1 MELKQ
6 DSQGFLIGERIDVSE
21 MVDQLSDIHDELQGI
36 HSAIEGI
43 ASSAQ
48 KVASAPA
55 MAQPIVTLPQE
66 RASLASVAAGAPASV
81 AAPERKDAQA
91 VPVSVE
97 VSVQQP
103 ESATQPRT
111 TATSAIEGIVI
122 PAPAAVQPPA
132 RDASGRFAPRDSRPE
147 SPRTISPKGMNAAG
161 VGRVGGSTDESDR
174 EPGAITAMGERIVS
188 ALRETGEGAEQADPA
203 VRAFNEVAQPLQRGF
218 GLIFGDNENRKQ
230 DRWYRR
236 FWREMTQKRREDQAA
251 HRQSQR
257 TLRNIERNSGKRD
270 GGGGLL
276 GLLIPLLAPLFAP
289 LLLLTGIATGVKGLA
304 KLFGLARMLG
314 VLAAAINL
322 LKALLPRSRPGLSG
336 GRPASRPDTAQR
348 RGTTPPPVAGREGGT
363 GRSGRAGAP
372 AAGGRLG
379 SALGGLT
386 KRLPIIGALAL
397 SLGTAVEALGVLRSD
412 ASREEKSKAV
422 GRAGGGM
429 AGSLGGMWAGAK
441 MGAALGALGG
451 PIGAAIGS
459 VVGGAAGA
467 FFGDQAGQ
475 IVGEKVGGWAAQLQ
489 EADIPGQIVE
499 GWTWATSFFSSI
511 WGEVRDGLLSKW
523 NALTDGMKAA
533 WESATEKLDALW
545 EGAKDMLKSTLGALD
560 KANDWIKDKTG
571 MDPKGAV
578 AQAGASIMSAGAAAA
593 EKVSSFAGSVKSGVE
608 RAASAAADKVKQG
621 ADWAAEHTTVGRMV
635 SRAIDYAN
643 GNRADKNWGKAK
655 EDIVVAA
662 EAANVDPGLLAKIA
676 RYESNFDANAMPIR
690 RDGTKISSAHGYGQF
705 LDGTWMDM
713 LNRHGAKYGV
723 QGAGKLTRE
732 QAQQYRG
739 DTKLQ
744 AAMLAEF
751 TKENMQQGRKYG
763 GKDDDA
769 NVYAFHNLGG
779 GDAKRLLTGMN
790 AGLSVRESLM
800 QGVSSEKE
808 RRRVEA
814 VIAGNKDL
822 YGDGSRSAAEAYK
835 IMGDRMR
842 AGDAY
847 AQDARATALAR
858 RGETGTAVADTAQPP
873 TVAPTAVAAPPGV
886 VAAMAP
892 SVASA
897 APVASPAPSAT
908 ASIRPPAVPAPAE
921 APRTEMPIAS
931 SGRQGSGQA
940 ARDVPRDLPDRRIAH
955 IVTGAYSGM
964 S

>member
-1 MELKQ
+1 MKREIDADQ
-6 DSQGFLIGERIDVSE
+6 AGFLVAAQQQAHDDSIAEQN
-21 MVDQLSDIHDELQGI
+21 QLQDIHDELVEI
-36 HSAIEGI
+36 REGI
-43 ASSAQ
+43 DGLTMVSPPRAAEPQPSS
-48 KVASAPA
+48 
-55 MAQPIVTLPQE
+55 TL
-66 RASLASVAAGAPASV
+66 
-81 AAPERKDAQA
+81 
-91 VPVSVE
+91 
-97 VSVQQP
+97 QQP
-103 ESATQPRT
+103 PTTQPARPR
-111 TATSAIEGIVI
+111 ATDNVRIEVVVPAQRPG
-122 PAPAAVQPPA
+122 PAPATTAEAGSPTGSTAQPA
-132 RDASGRFAPRDSRPE
+132 RPRDATGRFAGGDSTTTPRSLSE
-147 SPRTISPKGMNAAG
+147 MG
-161 VGRVGGSTDESDR
+161 GRV
-174 EPGAITAMGERIVS
+174 VS
-188 ALRETGEGAEQADPA
+188 AIRESADGEDRADPA
-203 VRAFNEVAQPLQRGF
+203 VQAIQEVAQPLSRGF
-218 GLIFGDNENRKQ
+218 GMIFGGGEDRHQE
-230 DRWYRR
+230 RWYRR

-257 TLRNIERNSGKRD
+257 TLRGIERNSGAAK
-270 GGGGLL
+270 GGGGGILGLIGLL
-276 GLLIPLLAPLFAP
+276 GPLFAP
-289 LLLLTGIATGVKGLA
+289 LLLLMTGIAAAVKGLSN
-304 KLFGLARMLG
+304 LLGLGRMLSL
-314 VLAAAINL
+314 LAGAISA
-322 LKALLPRSRPGLSG
+322 LKAILPRSLPGLPGS
-336 GRPASRPDTAQR
+336 GRPARAGG
-348 RGTTPPPVAGREGGT
+348 GTAGRT
-363 GRSGRAGAP
+363 AGAADRRSPPAPDAAGRQP
-372 AAGGRLG
+372 AAGGKVG
-379 SALGGLT
+379 ALGRFARRIPL
-386 KRLPIIGALAL
+386 LGALLTAGAAAGEA
-397 SLGTAVEALGVLRSD
+397 SSILGSD
-412 ASREEKSKAV
+412 ASRREKSQGV
-422 GRAGGGM
+422 GRVAGGAAGTVSGM
-429 AGSLGGMWAGAK
+429 FAGAK
-441 MGAALGALGG
+441 LGAAIGALGG
-451 PIGAAIGS
+451 PIGVAIGG

-475 IVGEKVGGWAAQLQ
+475 IVGEKVGGWTAQLQ

-523 NALTDGMKAA
+523 NTLTDGMRAA
-533 WESATEKLDALW
+533 WESATEKLGALW

-593 EKVSSFAGSVKSGVE
+593 EKVSSFASSVKSGVE

-621 ADWAAEHTTVGRMV
+621 ADWAAEHTTVGRTV

-655 EDIVVAA
+655 DDIVVAA

-713 LNRHGAKYGV
+713 LNKHGAKYGV
-723 QGAGKLTRE
+723 QGAGKLTKE

-751 TKENMQQGRKYG
+751 TKENMQQGRKHG

-842 AGDAY
+842 AGDTY

-858 RGETGTAVADTAQPP
+858 RGEAGAPAEQVASATPAAPAAV
-873 TVAPTAVAAPPGV
+873 VPPGV

-897 APVASPAPSAT
+897 APVASPAPTAT
-908 ASIRPPAVPAPAE
+908 TTIRPPSVPAPAE

-931 SGRQGSGQA
+931 SGRQGSGPA
-940 ARDVPRDLPDRRIAH
+940 AQDVPRDLPDRRIAH
-955 IVTGAYSGM
+955 IVTGSYSGM

>member
-1 MELKQ
+1 
-6 DSQGFLIGERIDVSE
+6 
-21 MVDQLSDIHDELQGI
+21 
-36 HSAIEGI
+36 
-43 ASSAQ
+43 
-48 KVASAPA
+48 
-55 MAQPIVTLPQE
+55 
-66 RASLASVAAGAPASV
+66 
-81 AAPERKDAQA
+81 
-91 VPVSVE
+91 
-97 VSVQQP
+97 
-103 ESATQPRT
+103 
-111 TATSAIEGIVI
+111 
-122 PAPAAVQPPA
+122 
-132 RDASGRFAPRDSRPE
+132 
-147 SPRTISPKGMNAAG
+147 
-161 VGRVGGSTDESDR
+161 
-174 EPGAITAMGERIVS
+174 MGERVVS
-188 ALRETGEGAEQADPA
+188 ALRETSEGAEEADPA
-203 VRAFNEVAQPLQRGF
+203 VKAFNEVAQPLSRGF
-218 GLIFGDNENRKQ
+218 GMIFGGGEDRHQE
-230 DRWYRR
+230 RWYRR
-236 FWREMTQKRREDQAA
+236 FWREMTQKRRDDQAA

-257 TLRNIERNSGKRD
+257 TLRGIERNSGTAK
-270 GGGGLL
+270 GGGSGILGLIGLL
-276 GLLIPLLAPLFAP
+276 GPLFAP
-289 LLLLTGIATGVKGLA
+289 LLLLMTGIAAAVKGLSS
-304 KLFGLARMLG
+304 LLGLGRMLSL
-314 VLAAAINL
+314 LAGAISA
-322 LKALLPRSRPGLSG
+322 LKAILPRSLPGLPGG
-336 GRPASRPDTAQR
+336 GRSARAGG
-348 RGTTPPPVAGREGGT
+348 GTTGRTAGTADRRSPPAPDAAGRQ
-363 GRSGRAGAP
+363 S
-372 AAGGRLG
+372 AAGGKVG
-379 SALGGLT
+379 ALGKFARRIPL
-386 KRLPIIGALAL
+386 LGALLTAGAAAGEA
-397 SLGTAVEALGVLRSD
+397 SSILGSD
-412 ASREEKSKAV
+412 ASRREKSQGI
-422 GRAGGGM
+422 GRVAGGA
-429 AGSLGGMWAGAK
+429 AGTVGGMFAGAK
-441 MGAALGALGG
+441 LGAAIGALGG
-451 PIGAAIGS
+451 PIGVAIGG

-523 NALTDGMKAA
+523 NTLTDGMKAA
-533 WESATEKLDALW
+533 WESATEKLGALW

-593 EKVSSFAGSVKSGVE
+593 EKVSSFASSVKSGVE

-621 ADWAAEHTTVGRMV
+621 ADWAAEHTTVGRTV

-655 EDIVVAA
+655 DDIVVAA

-713 LNRHGAKYGV
+713 LNKHGAKYGV

-842 AGDAY
+842 AGDTY

-858 RGETGTAVADTAQPP
+858 RGETGTAVADAAQPA
-873 TVAPTAVAAPPGV
+873 TAAPTAVAAPPGV

-908 ASIRPPAVPAPAE
+908 ASIRPPSVPAPAE

-931 SGRQGSGQA
+931 SGRQGSGPA
-940 ARDVPRDLPDRRIAH
+940 AQDVPRDLPDRRIAH
-955 IVTGAYSGM
+955 IVTGSYSGM